1 MNYEELVKK
10 FENKK
15 HTLFIVLIIIEIV
28 SLFVLLGFGIFMKL
42 IFEGADVSYGLLKI
56 GKYTAIPAFLILIAA
71 FTIPEIILMKQKKK
85 MREYFHRI
93 QESTGLTNDE
103 LFAESVSTS
112 SELPHVKNVF
122 LNDTYL
128 INLASYWGC
137 RLDSI
142 TDMRMEH
149 TSGPNTSD
157 SPDYYI
163 AVDHDGKTSRVYL
176 TSTYQK
182 KVYKILYKEWQQ
194 TIATMK

>member
-1 MNYEELVKK
+1 MYEEYL
-10 FENKK
+10 NKIYEEGNSEEK
-15 HTLFIVLIIIEIV
+15 INDEYNIVFKYVLNDAWHKPIKSVFI
-28 SLFVLLGFGIFMKL
+28 
-42 IFEGADVSYGLLKI
+42 
-56 GKYTAIPAFLILIAA
+56 
-71 FTIPEIILMKQKKK
+71 
-85 MREYFHRI
+85 
-93 QESTGLTNDE
+93 TNDKD
-103 LFAESVSTS
+103 
-112 SELPHVKNVF
+112 KNVF

-157 SPDYYI
+157 SSDYYI